1 VQSHSRRFQ
10 LDEHEQYVSRA
21 AYKLASVSKDLGI
34 EFKSKVVLDVGSSSG
49 GFTQYALSRG
59 AKKVIAIEK
68 GTNQMNSL
76 LRLDPRIELHEKTD
90 IKDFNPLQSID
101 LVLIDVSFISLR
113 DILPSIYS
121 FVDQNSLILA
131 MVKPQF
137 ESVDNNEK
145 NKGVIK
151 NEHIRRQ
158 ILTSLEL
165 WLKRYYVIIN
175 KEDSK
180 VLGTKGNKERFYLL
194 QRSK

>member
-121 FVDQNSLILA
+121 FIDQNSLILA
-131 MVKPQF
+131 MAKPQF